1 MNSALVT
8 GISGQDGFYL
18 LKLLAEKNYRVIGI
32 TRSLD
37 EARSK
42 AIHLRDQ
49 SVSLVEADFSNS
61 QSISDVIDKYRPREI
76 YNLAAMSSGSG
87 MYEDPVSI
95 GETNGMLVLRI
106 LESIRKI
113 DSRIRLCQASSRE
126 IFGDAPPSPQDESTP
141 INPRSPYGAAK
152 AYADTMIRIYR
163 SKYNLYAC
171 SAILFNHESPQRGL
185 GFVTRKISRAA
196 AQIRLGLASELQIG
210 NLDAQRDWGF
220 AGDYVRAMWL
230 MLQQQHA
237 EDYVIST
244 GRAHSVRQLCEL
256 AFSHVGLDYRNYVRE
271 DLKAYRPAEPALL
284 VGSSAKARAVL
295 GWEPNVSFEVLI
307 RMMVDTDMQVLNDLD
322 LGKNGGE
329 TDVQN
334 N

>member
-32 TRSLD
+32 TRNLD
-37 EARSK
+37 EARCR
-42 AIHLRDQ
+42 AIHLRDHA
-49 SVSLVEADFSNS
+49 VSLVEADFNDS
-61 QSISDVIDKYRPREI
+61 QGISEVIDKYRPSEI

-106 LESIRKI
+106 LESIKKI
-113 DSRIRLCQASSRE
+113 DSSIRLCQASSRE
-126 IFGDAPPSPQDESTP
+126 VFGDAPPSPQDEFTP

-230 MLQQQHA
+230 MLQQQRA
-237 EDYVIST
+237 DDYVIAT

-256 AFSHVGLDYRNYVRE
+256 AFSHVGLDYRDYVRE
-271 DLKAYRPAEPALL
+271 DINAFRPAEPALL

-295 GWEPNVSFEVLI
+295 GWEPEVSFDVLI
-307 RMMVDTDMQVLNDLD
+307 RMMVDTDMQILSELD

-329 TDVQN
+329 TDVQKN
-334 N
+334 